1 MGELFPFDHFEKR
14 TVVGVAGGS
23 ASGKSTVVQ
32 NIMSNLSEE
41 TYVLLD
47 NDSYYKSFSHLSEE
61 ERAKAN
67 YDHPSSLDQ
76 DLFLQHIRD
85 LKAGRAIRKP
95 IYDFVHH
102 QRSANTVLVEPK
114 QIIIVEGI
122 LVLEEEVIRN
132 EMDIKIFVDTD
143 PDIRLIRRLSRDMKT
158 RGRSLEMII
167 NQYLL
172 TVKPMYE
179 KFVEPTKK
187 YADIIIPRGGNNSVA
202 IDMVISKLLSLLP
215 PKLVK

>member
-1 MGELFPFDHFEKR
+1 MAELFPLERFEKR

-32 NIMSNLSEE
+32 NIMSRLGEDN
-41 TYVLLD
+41 YVVLD
-47 NDSYYKSFSHLSEE
+47 NDSYYKNFPHLSEE
-61 ERAKAN
+61 ERAKVN

-76 DLFLQHIRD
+76 VLFLQHIRD
-85 LKAGRAIRKP
+85 LKSGRSIRKP
-95 IYDFVHH
+95 MYDFVHH
-102 QRSANTVLVEPK
+102 QRSPNTVLIEPK
-114 QIIIVEGI
+114 QIIIAEGI
-122 LVLEEEVIRN
+122 LILEDETIRN

-202 IDMVISKLLSLLP
+202 IDMLIHSLLALLP
-215 PKLVK
+215 PK

>member
-1 MGELFPFDHFEKR
+1 MGELFPLERFEKR

-23 ASGKSTVVQ
+23 ASGKSTVVK
-32 NIMSNLSEE
+32 NIMSRLGEDN
-41 TYVLLD
+41 YVVLD
-47 NDSYYKSFSHLSEE
+47 NDSYYKNLPHLSEE
-61 ERAKAN
+61 DRAKAN

-76 DLFLQHIRD
+76 VLFLEHIRD
-85 LKAGRAIRKP
+85 LKSGRSVRKP
-95 IYDFVHH
+95 QYDFVHH
-102 QRSANTVLVEPK
+102 QRSPNTLQIEPK

-122 LVLEEEVIRN
+122 LILEDEIIRN

-187 YADIIIPRGGNNSVA
+187 YADIIIPRGGNNLVA
-202 IDMVISKLLSLLP
+202 IDMVISRLLALLP
-215 PKLVK
+215 LK